1 MPVVLGL
8 MSGTSLDGL
17 DLCCVSFSEDLQDFE
32 ILATDTIPYNKNW
45 QQQLEQGFFSD
56 TKTLKALDVSYGAFI
71 GQEVLRFIK
80 DNNLGTIDLIAS
92 HGHTIFHKPDKGIT
106 LQIGDGK
113 QMAKLT
119 KIPVVYD
126 FRQADVELGGQG
138 APLVP
143 MGDVYLFGQY
153 DACLNLGGFA
163 NISYTQNQ
171 QILAFD
177 ICACNLVLNRLANQM
192 GMPYDNK
199 GAVAEGGS
207 FNALLY
213 KQLSKIDYYQQKAP
227 KSLGREFVEDV
238 LWPLI
243 EHTTPSEG
251 LHTYTQHV
259 AQQIGKTLRDIAVK
273 SCLVTGGGAFN
284 SYLIG
289 QIQSHSQCDICIPDE
304 RIISYKEA
312 LVFALLGW
320 LRYKGKNNVFASV
333 TGASQDHSSGRIAMP

>member
-1 MPVVLGL
+1 MAVVLGL

-17 DLCCVSFSEDLQDFE
+17 DICCVSFSEDLHRFK
-32 ILATDTIPYNKNW
+32 ILAATTLPYPINW
-45 QQQLEQGFFSD
+45 QQRLEEAFYADGE
-56 TKTLKALDVSYGAFI
+56 TLETLDNDYGVFL
-71 GQEVLRFIK
+71 GEKVLRFIEENQL
-80 DNNLGTIDLIAS
+80 DSIDLIAS
-92 HGHTIFHKPDKGIT
+92 HGHTIFHKPDQGVT
-106 LQIGDGK
+106 LQIGNGK
-113 QMAKLT
+113 KIAKLT
-119 KIPVVYD
+119 QIPVVYD
-126 FRQADVELGGQG
+126 FRQPDVDLGGQG

-143 MGDVYLFGQY
+143 VGDALLFGQY

-227 KSLGREFVEDV
+227 KSLGREFVEDI
-238 LWPLI
+238 LWPLV

-259 AQQIGKTLRDIAVK
+259 AQQIGQTLKDIAVK

-289 QIQSHSQCDICIPDE
+289 QIQSLNFQIWLM
-304 RIISYKEA
+304 RLIIQTCQEN
-312 LVFALLGW
+312 FA
-320 LRYKGKNNVFASV
+320 
-333 TGASQDHSSGRIAMP
+333 